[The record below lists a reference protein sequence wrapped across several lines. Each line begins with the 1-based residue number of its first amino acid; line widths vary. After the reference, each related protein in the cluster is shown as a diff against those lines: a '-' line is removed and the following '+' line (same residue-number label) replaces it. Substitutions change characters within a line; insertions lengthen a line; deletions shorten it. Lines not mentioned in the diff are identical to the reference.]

1 MATDEEIM
9 KHHEED
15 PEADVWV
22 PGPPVPR
29 PIVIAE
35 PDPTWPAV
43 FEQVASRIRAALG
56 LEALAVEHVGSTAV
70 PGLPANPVIDIDVTV
85 ADPTDESSYR
95 EALEG
100 AGFTLVVREPDRH
113 EHRCFRL
120 KTPDAMVHVFGPDCP
135 ETIRHRLFRDWL
147 LHHTEDREL
156 YVEAKRSAAAATLAE
171 GGVVMDYNRRKENTI
186 RAIYERI
193 FSDSG
198 LTATDG

>member
-22 PGPPVPR
+22 TGPLVPR

-70 PGLPANPVIDIDVTV
+70 PGLPAKPVIDIDVTV

-100 AGFTLVVREPDRH
+100 AGFTLVVREPDWH

-147 LHHTEDREL
+147 LRHPEDREL